1 MIKNW
6 LAGLGMLSLMPGMAT
21 AAETGIGLRA
31 STLGAGAELSI
42 GLLDRLVLRVP
53 FNTFRYSDD
62 ITEDDIRYDGELQ
75 LRTVGLLAD
84 VHIFGGGFHLTGGLY
99 SNGNEINLLASEATG
114 NESFQVGD
122 RSYRSDPNNPFELTA
137 GLDFGSVAPYAGI
150 GWGNAAQ
157 AENNGVY
164 FKLELGVLFQGSP
177 SAEANGSGSV
187 CDVTSPDCTTTSFDV
202 EGNDPRAAIFREEL
216 ERERADLEAGLDDFK
231 LYPVAGFSIGYR
243 F

>member
-1 MIKNW
+1 MKKW
-6 LAGLGMLSLMPGMAT
+6 LAGLLMLAAAPGAAT

-31 STLGAGAELSI
+31 STLGAGAELSV
-42 GLLDRLVLRVP
+42 GLLERLVLRVP

-62 ITEDDIRYDGELQ
+62 ITEGDITYDGELE
-75 LRTVGLLAD
+75 LRSVGLLAD
-84 VHIFGGGFHLTGGLY
+84 VHLFGGAFHITGGLY

-114 NESFQVGD
+114 NESFQVGN
-122 RSYRSDPNNPFELTA
+122 RSYRSDPDDPFELRA
-137 GLDFGSVAPYAGI
+137 GLDFASVAPYAGV

-157 AENNGVY
+157 GERSGVY

-177 SAEANGSGSV
+177 SAEAEASGRV
-187 CDVTSPDCTTTSFDV
+187 CETDSPDCSSTSFDV
-202 EGNDPRAAIFREEL
+202 EGNDPRAVGFQEEL
-216 ERERADLEAGLDDFK
+216 ERERADLEAGLDDVK